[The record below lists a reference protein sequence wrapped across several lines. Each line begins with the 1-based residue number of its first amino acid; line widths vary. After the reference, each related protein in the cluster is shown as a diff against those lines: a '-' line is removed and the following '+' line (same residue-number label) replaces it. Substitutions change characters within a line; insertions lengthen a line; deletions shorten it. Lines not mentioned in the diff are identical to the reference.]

1 MKMRTALR
9 RLVYMGPGLT
19 LTLPVLSAKI
29 PAAESIPQTA
39 ENRQAM
45 HAVNELNLSDDQK
58 GKVKDIFDE
67 AKAKREAILKD
78 TSLTDD
84 QKKEKMK
91 GLRVDTK
98 TKVNEVLTPE
108 QRTQLKEK
116 MEAAK
121 AKQPQ

>member
-1 MKMRTALR
+1 
-9 RLVYMGPGLT
+9 MGLGLT
-19 LTLPVLSAKI
+19 LTLPVLSAKTN
-29 PAAESIPQTA
+29 AAESIPQTA

-45 HAVNELNLSDDQK
+45 HDQLREAVNELNLSDDQK

-67 AKAKREAILKD
+67 AKAKRGAILKD

-98 TKVNEVLTPE
+98 AKVNEVLTPE